1 MGKSLFIAEK
11 PSVAM
16 EFAKALD
23 MNLSASRKNGYV
35 EDDRYIVTW
44 CVGHLIGMMYPEAY
58 GEEYKKWSLD
68 TIPFIPQKYK
78 YGVLPSTKEQ
88 YKVVSTQLNRNDV
101 DKIYYSGDSARE
113 GEYIQRLVRAMA
125 GHNQNAAEYR
135 VWIDSQTR
143 EEILNGIQ
151 NAHELS
157 YYDSLNDSAYAR
169 AIEDYLI
176 GINFS
181 RALSLK
187 YGNLLAKATGKDH
200 AVIAVGRVMS
210 CVLGMIVERERQIRS
225 TVVVPFYG
233 IKADINKD
241 LSLNWVIKEGSKYEN
256 SPDKYSNQ
264 GLLKKEKT
272 EELVKELSAI
282 GNLQILQVKNS
293 RESKQ
298 APLLFNLAELQG
310 ECSKQFHISPADT
323 LVIAQKLYEKKLTT
337 YPRTDARVLTT
348 AISKVYEKNIRG
360 LQSIPVLKPL
370 SEKVLTNH
378 WEDALRN
385 KKTKYIDDSKVS
397 DHYAIIPTGEG
408 FENYSDLGDLEKQVY
423 GLIAKRFLAIFYPA
437 AEYEKSEITAVCK
450 DTPYTETFTT
460 STKALAV
467 PGFLETEDKAADAAL
482 VEEIK
487 NLSSLNGT
495 SVPATFSIR
504 EGKSTAPK
512 HYTTGSM
519 ILAMENAGNLID
531 DPDLREQIHSSGIGT
546 SATRADVITKLEKD
560 GYIAVNKKTQTITPA
575 CLGELIY
582 DVLHISV
589 PNILNPKYTASWEQG
604 LQQIVDKKVTK
615 DDYLTKMDN
624 YVIACV
630 DTMKKE
636 NHQEDIA
643 NAINDLKP
651 IYSDLTEVKKE
662 EVITCPVCGKPM
674 VAGKLSIFCTG
685 YKEKTCNFSV
695 WREVSQKKLTDTIL
709 KKLIA
714 MTEKQP
720 DGTYQ
725 SQPSQEINGFMSKA
739 GKPFSAKVYVTYDGE
754 KSRMKFMFS
763 NNK

>member
-23 MNLSASRKNGYV
+23 MNLSSSRKDGYV
-35 EDDRYIVTW
+35 EDDQHIVTW

-58 GEEYKKWSLD
+58 GEEFKKWSFD
-68 TIPFIPQKYK
+68 TLPFIPKNYK
-78 YGVLPSTKEQ
+78 YGVLPSTKDQ
-88 YKVVSTQLNRNDV
+88 YKVVSSLLNRKDV

-113 GEYIQRLVRAMA
+113 GEYIQRLVRQMA
-125 GHNQNAAEYR
+125 GHNENATEYR

-143 EEILNGIQ
+143 EEILNGIH

-210 CVLGMIVERERQIRS
+210 CVLGMIVERERQVRS
-225 TVVVPFYG
+225 TVIVPFYG
-233 IKADINKD
+233 IKADSND
-241 LSLNWVIKEGSKYEN
+241 LSLTWTIKEGSKYIN
-256 SPDKYSNQ
+256 DPDKYSNQ
-264 GLLKKEKT
+264 GMLKKEKT
-272 EELVKELSAI
+272 EELIHTLSSIGVLNIVKA
-282 GNLQILQVKNS
+282 QNS

-310 ECSKQFHISPADT
+310 ECSRLFHISPADT

-360 LQSIPVLKPL
+360 LQNIPVLKPF
-370 SEKVLTNH
+370 SEKVLGNQ
-378 WEDALRN
+378 WQDNLRN

-408 FENYSDLGDLEKQVY
+408 FENYSGLNDTEKAVY
-423 GLIAKRFLAIFYPA
+423 QLVAKRFLAIFYPA
-437 AEYEKSEITAVCK
+437 AEYAKSEIIAVCN
-450 DTPYTETFTT
+450 DTPFTETFTT
-460 STKALAV
+460 SVKALAV
-467 PGFLETEDKAADAAL
+467 PGYLE
-482 VEEIK
+482 VEGKEAESSLIAEIT
-487 NLSSLNGT
+487 NLASLNGT
-495 SVPATFSIR
+495 AIPATFSLR

-512 HYTTGSM
+512 RYTTGSM

-560 GYIAVNKKTQTITPA
+560 GYIAVNKKTQIITPD

-589 PNILNPKYTASWEQG
+589 PNILNPKYTASWEKG
-604 LQQIVDKKVTK
+604 LQQIVNKEVSKET
-615 DDYLTKMDN
+615 YLNKMDN
-624 YVIACV
+624 YVSVCV
-630 DTMKKE
+630 NTMKHE
-636 NHQEDIA
+636 NHGEDIV

-651 IYSDLTEVKKE
+651 VYPALTEVKKE
-662 EVITCPVCGKPM
+662 PMITCPVCGKPM
-674 VAGKLSIFCTG
+674 AAGKMSIFCTG

-695 WREVSQKKLTDTIL
+695 WRTVGQKTLTDSVL
-709 KKLIA
+709 KKMIET
-714 MTEKQP
+714 TEKQP
-720 DGTYQ
+720 DGTYE
-725 SQPSQEINGFMSKA
+725 SQPSQELKGFVSKA
-739 GKPFSAKVYVTYDGE
+739 GKTFSAKVYVSYDGTMS
-754 KSRMKFMFS
+754 KMKYMFS
-763 NNK
+763 NNR